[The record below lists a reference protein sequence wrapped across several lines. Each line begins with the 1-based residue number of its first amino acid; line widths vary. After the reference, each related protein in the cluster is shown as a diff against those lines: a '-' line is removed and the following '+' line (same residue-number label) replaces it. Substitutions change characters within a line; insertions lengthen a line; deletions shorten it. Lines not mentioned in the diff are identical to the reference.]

1 MSLPSARRLSRRRA
15 LKVVLMIGGGAV
27 GAALLQA
34 CGSTAPAAPVGQT
47 ASEQKPAAAAPAATT
62 APAAAAQAPAQSSA
76 PAKTANGRP
85 DWAAAA
91 EPYKGKKVTILMS
104 AGPWGKSHETMV
116 DEFNKLTG
124 INVSYDSLPEEQI
137 PTKLQTSVLRPE
149 RRLRRRGDDLG
160 LAGLSTTRP
169 ACWPT

>member
-1 MSLPSARRLSRRRA
+1 MSSPTAPRLSRRKA
-15 LKVVLMIGGGAV
+15 LKVVLAIGGTAV

-34 CGSTAPAAPVGQT
+34 CGAATSPPAAQP
-47 ASEQKPAAAAPAATT
+47 ASSEKP
-62 APAAAAQAPAQSSA
+62 AAQAPAQSSA
-76 PAKTANGRP
+76 PAKTAGGRP

-124 INVSYDSLPEEQI
+124 INVSYDSLP
-137 PTKLQTSVLRPE
+137 
-149 RRLRRRGDDLG
+149 
-160 LAGLSTTRP
+160 
-169 ACWPT
+169 